1 MKNELKDLEKKIKEF
16 SDMTNEI
23 NDKVDRGGRVGGKI
37 TALAAL
43 IGGVI
48 AAVLVVLTNF

>member
-1 MKNELKDLEKKIKEF
+1 MEKELKELEKKIKEF

-23 NDKVDRGGRVGGKI
+23 NDKVDRVGRVGGKI
-37 TALAAL
+37 TALAVL

-48 AAVLVVLTNF
+48 AAVLVALTNL